1 MGRSEQD
8 IAADLDLV
16 KRCLADDRLAQE
28 RFYNLY
34 KGRMM
39 AVCTRYMGNRELAAD
54 VFQEAYIKAFRLLSN
69 WRGDGPLEAWL
80 RRIMVS
86 TALNE
91 LRKKKLAWL
100 EEVADGFVLSPQFN
114 SAMSHLSEQE
124 LLRMIAALP
133 PGYRTVFNLYVIE
146 GYDHKEIAEMLGVS
160 DATSRSQLMKA
171 RVLLQKR
178 ILESD
183 PSAVERVHKMRS

>member
-1 MGRSEQD
+1 
-8 IAADLDLV
+8 
-16 KRCLADDRLAQE
+16 
-28 RFYNLY
+28 
-34 KGRMM
+34 
-39 AVCTRYMGNRELAAD
+39 
-54 VFQEAYIKAFRLLSN
+54 
-69 WRGDGPLEAWL
+69 
-80 RRIMVS
+80 
-86 TALNE
+86 LNE

-100 EEVADGFVLSPQFN
+100 EEVSDGFVLNPQFN

>member
-1 MGRSEQD
+1 
-8 IAADLDLV
+8 
-16 KRCLADDRLAQE
+16 
-28 RFYNLY
+28 
-34 KGRMM
+34 
-39 AVCTRYMGNRELAAD
+39 
-54 VFQEAYIKAFRLLSN
+54 
-69 WRGDGPLEAWL
+69 
-80 RRIMVS
+80 
-86 TALNE
+86 
-91 LRKKKLAWL
+91 
-100 EEVADGFVLSPQFN
+100 
-114 SAMSHLSEQE
+114 
-124 LLRMIAALP
+124 MIAALP